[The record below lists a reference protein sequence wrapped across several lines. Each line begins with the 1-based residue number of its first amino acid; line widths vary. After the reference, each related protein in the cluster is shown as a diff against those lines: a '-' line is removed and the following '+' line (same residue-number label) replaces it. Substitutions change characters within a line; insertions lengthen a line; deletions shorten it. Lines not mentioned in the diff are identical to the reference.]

1 MFIGHMRLAF
11 CEMVL
16 YVFCP
21 FLSIILFALFLQI
34 YSSSLYILD
43 TNPLL
48 IVCVANTF
56 FRSVIY
62 LFLIVCVKYM
72 LAPSLPILTPPP
84 I

>member
-1 MFIGHMRLAF
+1 MCLAF

-21 FLSIILFALFLQI
+21 FLSIILLAPFLQI

-48 IVCVANTF
+48 VVCVANIF
-56 FRSVIY
+56 FN
-62 LFLIVCVKYM
+62 L
-72 LAPSLPILTPPP
+72 
-84 I
+84 